1 MKVIVRFR
9 KKGGGYDYV
18 KARKTR
24 AEGRELVFTG
34 KEDEAKVWNTLYAA
48 TDFICKSGTRLEG
61 VEIIQLEEKPKP
73 KKNTSEPAK
82 NNDRQGGA

>member
-18 KARKTR
+18 KVRKPQG
-24 AEGRELVFTG
+24 EGRELVFTG

-61 VEIIQLEEKPKP
+61 FLQILLILC
-73 KKNTSEPAK
+73 NIY
-82 NNDRQGGA
+82 N